1 MLRNFSRFSTL
12 LTTSSRYDEYKFRWN
27 DGKTLKRW
35 NKGEIDKAGKKERQ
49 RKRNKWDETFHSC
62 NSSRT
67 QEQQLLF
74 KKNSFY
80 FCVCVCER
88 KRERERERG
97 FVPLPPQFFTCAK
110 PRHPSQSE
118 GSCSTWSALAQVISR
133 GGNAQFN
140 LGFWRVR
147 VTSK

>member
-1 MLRNFSRFSTL
+1 MT
-12 LTTSSRYDEYKFRWN
+12 
-27 DGKTLKRW
+27 
-35 NKGEIDKAGKKERQ
+35 KKERKKD
-49 RKRNKWDETFHSC
+49 RERETSEMKRFIAATVPEHKGNNFY
-62 NSSRT
+62 
-67 QEQQLLF
+67 L
-74 KKNSFY
+74 KKNRSISVF
-80 FCVCVCER
+80 VSVRE
-88 KRERERERG
+88 KEREREEERIYRDRG

>member
-1 MLRNFSRFSTL
+1 MLWNFSRFSTL

-62 NSSRT
+62 DSSRT

-88 KRERERERG
+88 KRERERVREREG
-97 FVPLPPQFFTCAK
+97 SFLSPLNVLPV
-110 PRHPSQSE
+110 PSQ
-118 GSCSTWSALAQVISR
+118 GTL
-133 GGNAQFN
+133 
-140 LGFWRVR
+140 LKVR
-147 VTSK
+147 DLVLPGVRLHRS